1 VTDVGFLSDN
11 PIYLQNT
18 TSSVLSGFVS
28 FWGSGVGTSGK
39 RYATLKQQNGYA
51 EIFAGS
57 NSLAASNELRI
68 NCADSAGDEKHIATF
83 KSGAF
88 QLQISTNASPT
99 NGDIWFDGTN
109 LKGREGGATFNLNGG
124 GVTPGSWTTATLQTN
139 WEARSGYRAVRYRDN
154 GIDGTEIEGV
164 AKLKTAQSLL
174 GGGSVVLFT
183 LPVAL
188 RPTAKLTGLVSCTY
202 EGSWQSVTG
211 VWYEVD
217 TNGDVTITNSN
228 STLITEL
235 YNIGINIKFAQS

>member
-1 VTDVGFLSDN
+1 MSLALLNG
-11 PIYLQNT
+11 
-18 TSSVLSGFVS
+18 
-28 FWGSGVGTSGK
+28 GVGRM
-39 RYATLKQQNGYA
+39 RYNGITEALWGDGYFG
-51 EIFAGS
+51 I
-57 NSLAASNELRI
+57 NNVLQMAS
-68 NCADSAGDEKHIATF
+68 T
-83 KSGAF
+83 
-88 QLQISTNASPT
+88 TNASPS

-109 LKGREGGATFNLNGG
+109 LKGREGGATFNLNSSG

-164 AKLKTAQSLL
+164 AKLKTSQSLL
-174 GGGSVVLFT
+174 GGSSVVLFT